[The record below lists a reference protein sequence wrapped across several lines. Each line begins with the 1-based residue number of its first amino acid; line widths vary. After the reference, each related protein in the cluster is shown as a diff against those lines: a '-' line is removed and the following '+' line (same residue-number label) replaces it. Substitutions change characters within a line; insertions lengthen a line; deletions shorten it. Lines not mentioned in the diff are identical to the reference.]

1 MAILSGLQ
9 TTLSG
14 MKTAQAQLDIISRNV
29 ANVDTPGYTRKSAQQ
44 RNVVLAGY
52 NSGVQLGDVKRN
64 VNQGLLRS
72 YLSSNSLTT
81 NLSVQNE
88 YLSKTETLLGTPEG
102 NNSLAANVSDL
113 QKYMNSFSAD
123 VTSASNR
130 YSLLT
135 SAQTMTSR
143 LNYVSEEIQKS
154 RGDADMEIKGNVEK
168 INKCLDTLDQLND
181 SIVKYTVLGYE
192 GVADLED
199 QRDQSLRELSGYLDI
214 SYFKRENGEMVI
226 QTTGGVTLLDRDP
239 HKLSHSAIAQ
249 AGPTTSYAGGSI
261 SGIFVD
267 GQDITKQIKNGE
279 LKGLIEIRDVTL
291 PSLQSQLDELAGS
304 LKDAINQIHNRG
316 TAYPNTPYE
325 LSGTRTFLDPA
336 NQQIRIDE
344 GGVRFTIFDA
354 DGKQVSTASLGGNM
368 GFTQGSMEDMATSI
382 QNWLRSADGPNLPQA
397 SVSFDRSGK
406 LQISTG
412 DSNYTVG
419 IIDEANSNPGSAQQD
434 AKISFDANGDG
445 QYDRAFEGFSNFF
458 GLNDFFVSNSNE
470 YIYDSKVMSLGANL
484 GLRDTATIGFSDDS
498 GTNFGEIKIYPNDSL
513 QTIVNR
519 INNDSSLDGKI
530 RASLIPN
537 GNGYMLRIED
547 IGGAQLEITENTV
560 PPTGVLKTMGMEPSN
575 CGVST
580 TISVREELAV
590 APEQIAGGSLV
601 FNSNTGKYELN
612 QASNNI
618 ATEMAKAFT
627 ESQTFE
633 QSGNIAKTNTT
644 FSNYASSFVGT
655 IASAASNSASEL
667 AYQQSLTDSIALKEA
682 SLNGVDIDEEL
693 SQMIIFQQSYAA
705 CAQAFTASK
714 EILDMLLD
722 IMK

>member
-154 RGDADMEIKGNVEK
+154 RGDADMQIKGNVEK

-249 AGPTTSYAGGSI
+249 AGPTTSYAGGS
-261 SGIFVD
+261 
-267 GQDITKQIKNGE
+267 
-279 LKGLIEIRDVTL
+279 
-291 PSLQSQLDELAGS
+291 
-304 LKDAINQIHNRG
+304 
-316 TAYPNTPYE
+316 
-325 LSGTRTFLDPA
+325 
-336 NQQIRIDE
+336 
-344 GGVRFTIFDA
+344 
-354 DGKQVSTASLGGNM
+354 
-368 GFTQGSMEDMATSI
+368 
-382 QNWLRSADGPNLPQA
+382 
-397 SVSFDRSGK
+397 
-406 LQISTG
+406 
-412 DSNYTVG
+412 
-419 IIDEANSNPGSAQQD
+419 
-434 AKISFDANGDG
+434 KIG
-445 QYDRAFEGFSNFF
+445 RAH
-458 GLNDFFVSNSNE
+458 V
-470 YIYDSKVMSLGANL
+470 
-484 GLRDTATIGFSDDS
+484 
-498 GTNFGEIKIYPNDSL
+498 
-513 QTIVNR
+513 
-519 INNDSSLDGKI
+519 
-530 RASLIPN
+530 
-537 GNGYMLRIED
+537 
-547 IGGAQLEITENTV
+547 
-560 PPTGVLKTMGMEPSN
+560 
-575 CGVST
+575 
-580 TISVREELAV
+580 
-590 APEQIAGGSLV
+590 
-601 FNSNTGKYELN
+601 
-612 QASNNI
+612 
-618 ATEMAKAFT
+618 
-627 ESQTFE
+627 
-633 QSGNIAKTNTT
+633 
-644 FSNYASSFVGT
+644 
-655 IASAASNSASEL
+655 
-667 AYQQSLTDSIALKEA
+667 
-682 SLNGVDIDEEL
+682 
-693 SQMIIFQQSYAA
+693 
-705 CAQAFTASK
+705 
-714 EILDMLLD
+714 
-722 IMK
+722 